1 MGFRRGVKKTTQG
14 LIHGRVDES
23 FKATENVNC
32 SGSEERLDGCSILH
46 NEGDKPC
53 KLSEDIVSVTC
64 VPDSWAVC
72 RQGEIP
78 WGDQCY
84 EIHLNASGFYD
95 AQEVCRAGGKHLLE
109 VDTQEEN
116 DMVSELLF
124 QNR

>member
-32 SGSEERLDGCSILH
+32 SGSEERLDGGGIVD
-46 NEGDKPC
+46 NVGDKPC

-72 RQGEIP
+72 GQGEIP
-78 WGDQCY
+78 WGERCY
-84 EIHLNASGFYD
+84 EIHLNATYD
-95 AQEVCRAGGKHLLE
+95 AQEVCLAGGKHLLE
-109 VDTQEEN
+109 IDTQEEN
-116 DMVSELLF
+116 YMVSELLF